1 MTVIALAA
9 AGMLLAGCASDKKDF
24 SSMTGAKGDGNAGAC
39 AAFDRPA
46 FRVLG
51 KTDYDQQWVDK
62 QTEAGVAGCGWE
74 RPSERP
80 PEWDK
85 PLSGPVKAVE
95 PPAAKK
101 PGVWSRVKSKFKKKP
116 QAGS

>member
-1 MTVIALAA
+1 
-9 AGMLLAGCASDKKDF
+9 
-24 SSMTGAKGDGNAGAC
+24 MTGTKGDGQAGAC
-39 AAFDRPA
+39 AAFDRPQ

-85 PLSGPVKAVE
+85 PLSGPVNAVE
-95 PPAAKK
+95 QQAPAKKK
-101 PGVWSRVKSKFKKKP
+101 PGVWSRVKAKFKKKP
-116 QAGS
+116 PAAAGQG